1 MTVTIQTREEM
12 PSRLLSHIP
21 AGARVLVVSDDDSD
35 ARLLRGLLF
44 AGGFASDCADSITTG
59 CNAAKSGRFQVVV
72 SIPQF
77 RDGSWRRLTDIV
89 NHYDLHFEIVL
100 WARNFDFLEWAVA
113 LEEGAFDVL
122 DAVNERTRVVEAIK
136 CAFWAAYLKG
146 AGPSPRPIHP
156 AKAA

>member
-1 MTVTIQTREEM
+1 MSVTMQTRKEI
-12 PSRLLSHIP
+12 PSSLLSHIP

-44 AGGFASDCADSITTG
+44 AGGFESDSADSITAG
-59 CNAAKSGRFQVVV
+59 CDAAKSGLFQVVV
-72 SIPQF
+72 SIPQL

-89 NHYDLHFEIVL
+89 NHYELHFEIVL

-122 DAVNERTRVVEAIK
+122 DAVNERTRVFEAVK

-146 AGPSPRPIHP
+146 AGPNPRPIHP
-156 AKAA
+156 PKAA